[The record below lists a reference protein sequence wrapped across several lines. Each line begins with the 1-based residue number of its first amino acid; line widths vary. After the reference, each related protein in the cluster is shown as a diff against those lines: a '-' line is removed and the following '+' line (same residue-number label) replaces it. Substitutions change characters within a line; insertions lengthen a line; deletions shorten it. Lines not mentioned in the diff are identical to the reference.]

1 MSSLAVNSA
10 LEPEDAHPRQIDAR
24 PIPRITIQA
33 FCDTP
38 EIAGTIEMAASDRRM
53 ARAHVKV
60 HTGGI
65 GAAGEFYKTAPT
77 PNLVLV
83 ESRLPGDALLGELEK
98 LAEVCDAGTKVMVI
112 GQSNDVRL
120 YRELLKRGVSEYL
133 VAPADVATIIT
144 VISGIYRDSSTDKL
158 GQSYAFIGSKGGV
171 GSSTIAH
178 NVAWTMARV
187 FGSDVI
193 IADMDLAFGTA
204 SLDFNLDPAQ
214 GIAEAVYGGDRL
226 DEVLLDRILAKCE
239 DHLSLLAAPAALDK
253 SYDFDEGSF
262 DHMLEIVQANVP
274 SVVLD
279 VPHIWTSWAR
289 KTLVAAD
296 EVVITAAPDLANLRN
311 AKAIVDLLK
320 HARPND
326 APPKL
331 ILNQVG
337 VPRRPEIKPDDFA
350 SALQLEP
357 IACIPFDPLLFG
369 TAANNGQ
376 MIAEAS
382 AKTTISDVFGDIA
395 QVITGRKEL
404 KRKRKGGFN
413 LGPLLQRLK
422 SKPKAK
428 PTARKTGRSGG

>member
-1 MSSLAVNSA
+1 MTNLAYDTSPGQEEA
-10 LEPEDAHPRQIDAR
+10 ISRPSDTR

-38 EIAGTIEMAASDRRM
+38 EIAGTIEQAATDRRM

-65 GAAGEFYKTAPT
+65 GAASEFYRTAPT
-77 PNLVLV
+77 PNLILV
-83 ESRLPGDALLGELEK
+83 ESRLPVDPLISSLDTLS
-98 LAEVCDAGTKVMVI
+98 EVCDAGTKVMVI

-133 VAPADVATIIT
+133 VAPVDVMMIIT
-144 VISGIYRDSSTDKL
+144 SISAIYRDAGADKL
-158 GQSYAFIGSKGGV
+158 GQVYAFIGAKGGI

-178 NVAWTMARV
+178 NVSWTMARM

-193 IADMDLAFGTA
+193 LADLDLPFGTA
-204 SLDFNLDPAQ
+204 GLDFNLDPAQ
-214 GIAEAVYGGDRL
+214 GMAEAVFGADRL
-226 DEVLLDRILAKCE
+226 DEVLLDRLLAKCE

-253 SYDFDEGSF
+253 TYDFSDAAF
-262 DHMLEIVQANVP
+262 DPVLEVVQANVP

-279 VPHIWTSWAR
+279 MPHLWTAWAR
-289 KTLVAAD
+289 KMLVGSD

-311 AKAIVDLLK
+311 AKSIADFLK
-320 HARPND
+320 QARPND

-337 VPRRPEIKPDDFA
+337 VPKRPEIKPEDFA
-350 SALQLEP
+350 AALQLTP
-357 IACIPFDPLLFG
+357 IATIPFDPLVFG

-382 AKTTISDVFGDIA
+382 AKTTMGDVFADIA
-395 QVITGRKEL
+395 QIVTGRKEQ
-404 KRKRKGGFN
+404 KRKPKRGFHF
-413 LGPLLQRLK
+413 GPLLARLK
-422 SKPKAK
+422 TRPKAK
-428 PTARKTGRSGG
+428 PAPKSKKAG

>member
-1 MSSLAVNSA
+1 MASNLAYDIDHDLGRDEA
-10 LEPEDAHPRQIDAR
+10 QPHGLDAR
-24 PIPRITIQA
+24 PVPRITIQA

-38 EIAGTIEMAASDRRM
+38 EVAGAIEMASNDRRM

-65 GAAGEFYKTAPT
+65 SAANEFYRTAPT
-77 PNLVLV
+77 PNLVVV
-83 ESRLPGDALLGELEK
+83 ESRFPADRLIEELDT

-112 GQSNDVRL
+112 GHSNDVTL

-133 VAPADVATIIT
+133 VAPVDVMT
-144 VISGIYRDSSTDKL
+144 VIASVSGIYRDTSTDKL
-158 GQSYAFIGSKGGV
+158 GQSYAFVGSKGGV

-193 IADMDLAFGTA
+193 LADLDLAFGTA
-204 SLDFNLDPAQ
+204 GLDFNLDPTQ
-214 GIAEAVYGGDRL
+214 GIAEAVFDRDRL
-226 DEVLLDRILAKCE
+226 DEVLLDRLLAKCE

-253 SYDFDEGSF
+253 SYDFDETAF
-262 DHMLEIVQANVP
+262 EPMLEIVQANVP

-279 VPHIWTSWAR
+279 VPHVWTAWAKR
-289 KTLVAAD
+289 TLISAD
-296 EVVITAAPDLANLRN
+296 EVVITAVPDLANLRN
-311 AKAIVDLLK
+311 TKSLIDLLRQ
-320 HARPND
+320 ARPND

-337 VPRRPEIKPDDFA
+337 VPKRPEIKPDDFA
-350 SALQLEP
+350 AALQLEP

-382 AKTTISDVFGDIA
+382 AKTTISDIFSDIA
-395 QVITGRKEL
+395 QVMTGRKDV
-404 KRKRKGGFN
+404 KRSRKGGMS
-413 LGPLLQRLK
+413 LAPLLEKLR
-422 SKPKAK
+422 SKNKQKA
-428 PTARKTGRSGG
+428 TGRRTG